1 MPKVYNLYLDE
12 STTHYKSKQEHFCI
26 AGIIVR
32 EDVHDG
38 VLTTELN
45 NLKKKIW
52 SDLEN
57 PCALILH
64 EKEVKE
70 ANRRRGNIAPDYVRF
85 KKDSTTK
92 QLYAELN
99 KIIAN
104 NDVYIV
110 AVSISKDKLNSYYPN
125 PLRHND
131 EWTIALQLLLENFT
145 HFLVKNNGKGQIYYE
160 HINGAHK
167 REMRRRFY
175 TIKSMGTMYISP
187 YEIQSRLMG
196 ICFPEKNENITGIQL
211 SDFIP
216 NDIARKHA
224 GFSIKKK
231 MNMRHT
237 IERKTYD
244 GKIRE
249 KARFGVKMIP

>member
-1 MPKVYNLYLDE
+1 MYDE
-12 STTHYKSKQEHFCI
+12 STTHNNGTQEHFCI
-26 AGIIVR
+26 AGIIAR
-32 EDVHDG
+32 EDIHDG
-38 VLTTELN
+38 VLTEQLN
-45 NLKKKIW
+45 NLKNKIW
-52 SDLEN
+52 SDLTN

-70 ANRRRGNIAPDYVRF
+70 ANRRRGNISPEYVRF
-85 KKDSTTK
+85 KNDSTTK

-104 NDVYIV
+104 NDVYII
-110 AVSISKDKLNSYYPN
+110 AVSVSKDKLDKFYPDS
-125 PLRHND
+125 LRHND
-131 EWTIALQLLLENFT
+131 EWIIALQLLLENFT

-160 HINGAHK
+160 YINDMHK

-187 YEIQSRLMG
+187 YEIQSRIMG
-196 ICFPEKNENITGIQL
+196 ICFPSKNENITGLQL

-224 GFSIKKK
+224 GFSIRKK
-231 MNMRHT
+231 MNLRHT
-237 IERKTYD
+237 IERKLYD
-244 GKIRE
+244 GRIKE
-249 KARFGVKMIP
+249 KARFGMKMIP